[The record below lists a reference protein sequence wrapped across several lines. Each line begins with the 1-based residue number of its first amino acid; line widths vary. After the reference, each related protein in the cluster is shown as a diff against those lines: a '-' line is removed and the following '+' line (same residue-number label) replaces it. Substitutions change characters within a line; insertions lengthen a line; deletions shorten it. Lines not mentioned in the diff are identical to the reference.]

1 MADAIR
7 NVFVLGLMTG
17 VGYLIGFRF
26 HAGAAAALAAIGL
39 ALLVGVAFSW
49 ANALIGLLVR
59 NAEASGLAGLLVV
72 IPLVFT
78 SSTFVPVAT
87 MPGWLQ
93 AFAEVNPITVTVDAL
108 RALTLG
114 GPAAEPVWQALV
126 WIGAIL
132 AVTMPV
138 AVLRYRQTTAG

>member
-1 MADAIR
+1 
-7 NVFVLGLMTG
+7 
-17 VGYLIGFRF
+17 
-26 HAGAAAALAAIGL
+26 
-39 ALLVGVAFSW
+39 
-49 ANALIGLLVR
+49 LLVR

-114 GPAAEPVWQALV
+114 GPAAEPVSQALV